1 MNEEYEEVLWQTDDP
16 VEVLMLLGLVTD
28 WEN

>member
-1 MNEEYEEVLWQTDDP
+1 MNEEFEEVLWQTDDP
-16 VEVLMLLGLVTD
+16 IEVLMLLGLVTD

>member
-1 MNEEYEEVLWQTDDP
+1 MNEEFEEVLWQTDDP
-16 VEVLMLLGLVTD
+16 VEVLMLLNLVTD

>member
-1 MNEEYEEVLWQTDDP
+1 MNEEFEEVLWQTDDP

>member
-1 MNEEYEEVLWQTDDP
+1 MNEEFEEVLWQTDDP
-16 VEVLMLLGLVTD
+16 AEVLMLLGLVTD